1 MLSVVGVSVEEVLVE
16 LPPQARALKD
26 KVVIKMANII
36 FFMLI
41 SLLSIYHLIG
51 RFI

>member
-16 LPPQARALKD
+16 LPPQAMALKD
-26 KVVIKMANII
+26 KVVIKMANIN

-41 SLLSIYHLIG
+41 SFKIIYHFIG
-51 RFI
+51 KSN